1 MLGVKIYDVVPL
13 IPHDYSLFIPA
24 SPRAC
29 EARAYAMEP
38 KQEALETNQTT
49 LETNG
54 SPQNV
59 SPTDGSAKKPRKR
72 NKPSLSCEACTLKK
86 TKCDRGRPTCLA
98 CLKRRSPC
106 QYSQLADA
114 IEESHRALGID
125 TPRKKPKPAQAPPLS
140 ALPSRQDARS
150 AERRLSR
157 SSTGSSPMLLSN
169 MPFSHPTA
177 SNIFKAEHPFS
188 NYWTLSGGLA
198 EVVQVLPSKDQAAIL
213 IDKYFEVVDPIYPMI
228 DQAAFRLEYDHVW
241 SLPPADRNH
250 VDGSMIALIFVML
263 AMGTQFVT
271 LPSAT
276 QKEQTAEFYLSASN
290 QALRMVSYLSRP
302 SLRSIQTMVLITY
315 FLMNDNHGSDAYA
328 FAGIL
333 IRQAYAL
340 GLNRDPSIVI
350 PNASPYEMQ
359 QRRKLWQAV
368 CLQDTFF
375 TIILKLP
382 PTATHNDV
390 RVEDLDE
397 RQEDPNLNAGA
408 NDISYIRSFWNLTN
422 LCQGALCSPRSL
434 SLPISESPA
443 ARSRLVASFHR
454 LYTSFPLPFRTFSDA
469 AICELARHSKR
480 LARQTLFLTS
490 NYYHCLMLVHADE
503 SEDLSLDLKGTLDAA
518 HEAINSFFLLHSLFV
533 DEARVWFHFQ
543 HRAFSEAVSSL
554 CATCISLI
562 TLLIVIIAGHCRAY
576 QE

>member
-1 MLGVKIYDVVPL
+1 
-13 IPHDYSLFIPA
+13 
-24 SPRAC
+24 
-29 EARAYAMEP
+29 MEP
-38 KQEALETNQTT
+38 KQEPPEPSQPTV
-49 LETNG
+49 ETNG
-54 SPQNV
+54 SPPNV
-59 SPTDGSAKKPRKR
+59 SPTDGSAKRPRKR

-86 TKCDRGRPTCLA
+86 TKCDRGRPACLA
-98 CLKRRSPC
+98 CLKRRSTC
-106 QYSQLADA
+106 HYSQLADA
-114 IEESHRALGID
+114 IEESHRALGIES
-125 TPRKKPKPAQAPPLS
+125 PRKKPKQTQAPPIS
-140 ALPSRQDARS
+140 TLPSRQDARLV
-150 AERRLSR
+150 ERRPSR

-228 DQAAFRLEYDHVW
+228 DQVAFRRDYDYIW
-241 SLPPADRNH
+241 SLSPADRNH

-271 LPSAT
+271 LPSTA

-340 GLNRDPSIVI
+340 GLNRDPSIVV
-350 PNASPYEMQ
+350 PNATPYEMQ

-368 CLQDTFF
+368 FLQDTFF

-382 PTATHNDV
+382 PTSTHTDV

-397 RQEDPNLNAGA
+397 REEDPSLNAGA
-408 NDISYIRSFWNLTN
+408 NDVSYIRSFWNLAN
-422 LCQGALCSPRSL
+422 LCQTALCSPRSL

-454 LYTSFPLPFRTFSDA
+454 LYTSFPLPFRTFSEA

-503 SEDLSLDLKGTLDAA
+503 SEELSLDLKGTLDAA
-518 HEAINSFFLLHSLFV
+518 HEAINSFFLLHTLFE

-543 HRAFSEAVSSL
+543 HRAFSEAVSLLTIPCYGAEL
-554 CATCISLI
+554 CFIGRCASWHQALI
-562 TLLIVIIAGHCRAY
+562 
-576 QE
+576 